1 MARESTRDLVV
12 QAFTCNSAFA
22 RMARSN
28 VEGHA
33 RRAPALR
40 GGGGGERE
48 GERKGRGQSV
58 LNHNVIGRIHYGLA
72 EHTLCR
78 LCDGSCETAIVSSI
92 LGSSRGPFPGCWIE
106 AMGTV
111 TAQQ

>member
-40 GGGGGERE
+40 GGGGGRGGERE
-48 GERKGRGQSV
+48 GERGRGEV
-58 LNHNVIGRIHYGLA
+58 NPY
-72 EHTLCR
+72 
-78 LCDGSCETAIVSSI
+78 
-92 LGSSRGPFPGCWIE
+92 
-106 AMGTV
+106 
-111 TAQQ
+111 